1 MIMTVLRP
9 LIEILAVI
17 FCEEKFQVEK
27 GVAVAVS
34 LWGFVSYFYG
44 EKRRMGEDEEN
55 LIEK

>member
-1 MIMTVLRP
+1 MTVLRP

-34 LWGFVSYFYG
+34 LWGFVSYLYG